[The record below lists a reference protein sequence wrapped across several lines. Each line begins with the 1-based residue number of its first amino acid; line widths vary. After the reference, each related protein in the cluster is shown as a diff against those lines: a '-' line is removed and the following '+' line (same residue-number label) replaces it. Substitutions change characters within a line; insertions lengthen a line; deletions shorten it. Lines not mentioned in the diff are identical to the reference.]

1 MAISTRRPGPAR
13 DLTPRGGLV
22 SRGRLS
28 RFSRGRLSRS
38 HALVAGRPHLAVL
51 LVLLM
56 VLACASCSTVPTGG
70 TVFAARGASEGDPL
84 SRPYVRI
91 LAADPKPNGSPQEIV
106 SGFLAAA
113 ASFDDPVREVARK
126 YLTGEAQR
134 GWSPFDSVTIYD
146 QRSLTSDPLRDGIQQ
161 VRVTLR
167 TTLLGTVDGD
177 SHYVPSEAAAGE
189 LNMDFALVKVS
200 GQWRISSAPP
210 GLLLSNDDFKRA
222 YRPFDLTF
230 AADGAE
236 GLVVDQVRVP
246 INPSESLAKSLV
258 NRLIAGPTR
267 PLRGAVRSA
276 FGNNVGVNSVV
287 VDGDVVVIDFTYGI
301 VGSVS
306 DPADR
311 EAVSA
316 QLAWTLKPMTESRRI
331 EIRVNGEQFPG
342 GPFVID
348 PRDYERFNPDVL
360 TGDAQ
365 AYFMKQGKLHII
377 DKERDNPVLVGPGDE
392 QGRHFTDLAVSGD
405 RSPKVAALARE
416 GGVWV
421 SGIAPGSQWQ
431 RWIAGAK
438 PTAPSWDRYGY
449 VWSVV
454 RDGDTSKVYRSDG
467 PSGPPVLVSAPQ
479 LEPTTVTAF
488 RVARDGARVAVIS
501 DDGHGERVL
510 VGTIDRDKMQ
520 VQNLRVLVPA
530 DGEQEISGIAWRD
543 ASTLLVLT
551 KDKSERELTPWSVTQ
566 GIRADTAKAA
576 TRIESLTAAPDPL
589 PVLAGTTDGEI
600 FAWDPQKK
608 QWATLVKNGAG
619 PPIYPLG

>member
-1 MAISTRRPGPAR
+1 MATSAARPVPPPGGPTASGRPGARRRPLAAGP
-13 DLTPRGGLV
+13 LC
-22 SRGRLS
+22 
-28 RFSRGRLSRS
+28 
-38 HALVAGRPHLAVL
+38 LAVL
-51 LVLLM
+51 LV
-56 VLACASCSTVPTGG
+56 VLGCVSCSTVPPGG
-70 TVFAARGASEGDPL
+70 NIFAARGASEGDPL
-84 SRPYVRI
+84 SQPYVRI
-91 LAADPKPNGSPQEIV
+91 LAADPKPNGSPQDIV
-106 SGFLAAA
+106 NGFLAAA
-113 ASFDDPVREVARK
+113 ASFDDPVRTVARK

-134 GWSPFDSVTIYD
+134 NWSPFDAVTIYD
-146 QRSLTSDPLRDGIQQ
+146 QRSLTSDPLRDGVQQ
-161 VRVTLR
+161 VQVTLR

-177 SHYVPSEAAAGE
+177 GHYVPSESTSE
-189 LNMDFALVKVS
+189 LNMDFALIKVS

-230 AADGAE
+230 PAAGAE

-258 NRLIAGPTR
+258 HRLITGPTR

-276 FGNNVGVNSVV
+276 FGNNVDVNSVV

-301 VGSVS
+301 VASVRE
-306 DPADR
+306 PADR
-311 EAVSA
+311 EALSA
-316 QLAWTLKPMTESRRI
+316 QLAWTLKPMTEARRI
-331 EIRVNGEQFPG
+331 EVRVNGEQFPG
-342 GPFVID
+342 GSFVID
-348 PRDYERFNPDVL
+348 PRDYERFDPNVL
-360 TGDAQ
+360 SGDAQ
-365 AYFMKQGKLHII
+365 AYFLKHGKLHII
-377 DKERDNPVLVGPGDE
+377 DKDRENPVLVGPGDE
-392 QGRHFTDLAVSGD
+392 QGRRFTDLAVSND
-405 RSPKVAALARE
+405 RSPKVAALAQD

-431 RWIAGAK
+431 RWIPGAK
-438 PTAPSWDRYGY
+438 PTAPSWDRYGF

-454 RDGDTSKVYRSDG
+454 HEGGTSKVYRSSS
-467 PSGPPVLVSAPQ
+467 PSVPPVPVGAPQ
-479 LEPTTVTAF
+479 LEPTDVTAF

-530 DGEQEISGIAWRD
+530 KDGQEISDITWRD

-576 TRIESLTAAPDPL
+576 TRIESITAAPDPL
-589 PVLAGTTDGEI
+589 PVLAGTADSEI
-600 FAWDPQKK
+600 LAWDPQKK
-608 QWATLVKNGAG
+608 QWTTLVKNGAG
-619 PPIYPLG
+619 PPVYPLG